1 MKVSNKIKIVVVG
14 WGRMGMT
21 HTSILGGLFPDK
33 INFEIVEPNFYVR
46 SILKNTL
53 KYKCHNSINDVD
65 LENSKVL
72 ITTPPST
79 HKFLTEYS
87 LTNGASNIF
96 VEKPF
101 GLFDNKIINDDRISV
116 GYVLRFT
123 EVAQTLKN
131 IIKEEGCES
140 ISINYN
146 SNTIEKKPSGWR
158 NGKYGGVISEMG
170 SHLIDLLM
178 YILNSDTFKIID
190 KKIFSVVSDVDDK
203 LILKGLCNKSNI
215 ELTLNWVDKN
225 QRKPVWFGNLVTE
238 KRIIKFDQQSISCG
252 FKHSQV
258 NYYVRGR
265 DFSSQMDHFFHN
277 KKNIICNASQA
288 NNVHEII
295 KVIKN

>member
-46 SILKNTL
+46 SIFKNTL

-116 GYVLRFT
+116 DMFL
-123 EVAQTLKN
+123 
-131 IIKEEGCES
+131 
-140 ISINYN
+140 
-146 SNTIEKKPSGWR
+146 
-158 NGKYGGVISEMG
+158 
-170 SHLIDLLM
+170 DLL
-178 YILNSDTFKIID
+178 K
-190 KKIFSVVSDVDDK
+190 
-203 LILKGLCNKSNI
+203 
-215 ELTLNWVDKN
+215 
-225 QRKPVWFGNLVTE
+225 
-238 KRIIKFDQQSISCG
+238 
-252 FKHSQV
+252 
-258 NYYVRGR
+258 
-265 DFSSQMDHFFHN
+265 
-277 KKNIICNASQA
+277 
-288 NNVHEII
+288 
-295 KVIKN
+295 

>member
-1 MKVSNKIKIVVVG
+1 MRHPHS
-14 WGRMGMT
+14 
-21 HTSILGGLFPDK
+21 S
-33 INFEIVEPNFYVR
+33 
-46 SILKNTL
+46 
-53 KYKCHNSINDVD
+53 
-65 LENSKVL
+65 
-72 ITTPPST
+72 PST

-140 ISINYN
+140 ISINHN

-178 YILNSDTFKIID
+178 LFLTVIL
-190 KKIFSVVSDVDDK
+190 
-203 LILKGLCNKSNI
+203 
-215 ELTLNWVDKN
+215 
-225 QRKPVWFGNLVTE
+225 
-238 KRIIKFDQQSISCG
+238 
-252 FKHSQV
+252 
-258 NYYVRGR
+258 
-265 DFSSQMDHFFHN
+265 
-277 KKNIICNASQA
+277 
-288 NNVHEII
+288 
-295 KVIKN
+295 